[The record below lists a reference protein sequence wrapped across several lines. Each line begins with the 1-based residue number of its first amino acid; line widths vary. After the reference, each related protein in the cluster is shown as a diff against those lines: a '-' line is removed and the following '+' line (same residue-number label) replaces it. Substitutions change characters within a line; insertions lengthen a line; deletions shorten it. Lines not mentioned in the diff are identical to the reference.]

1 MKLGKKMSNN
11 QSYWL
16 CCGSTDYTKHKSGCN
31 EREMGHTDRCRFGT
45 AEQHRA
51 TMVSVPKEQIDFLLM
66 KASIELIQ
74 KVDRL
79 VNLIE
84 SEIKKAKDGTN

>member
-1 MKLGKKMSNN
+1 MNNN

-45 AEQHRA
+45 ADQHRA
-51 TMVSVPKEQIDFLLM
+51 TMISVPKEDIEMLVL
-66 KASIELIQ
+66 KANIELLQ
-74 KVDRL
+74 RVNHL

-84 SEIKKAKDGTN
+84 TEIEKAQEK

>member
-1 MKLGKKMSNN
+1 MSNN

-31 EREMGHTDRCRFGT
+31 EGEMGHTDRCRFGT
-45 AEQHRA
+45 ADQHRA
-51 TMVSVPKEQIDFLLM
+51 TMVCVPKEDIEMLVL
-66 KASIELIQ
+66 KANIELLQ
-74 KVDRL
+74 RVNHL

-84 SEIKKAKDGTN
+84 TEIEKAQEK